1 MNTKK
6 TIVALAIA
14 MAVAFVATVGMA
26 SAVTVPLYAGQDIP
40 VGTVTVSDDGT
51 MITYDTTGGW
61 VLNATHLHVGDSLDA
76 IPQTKKKNPI
86 PGHFDYSAV
95 HDPPVTEYIYTCDIP
110 EAVADTTLYIA
121 AHAKVALLDE
131 DTGLWQEESAWAGTE
146 VGAEQFNEGKNWATY
161 FVVTVEEA
169 P

>member
-1 MNTKK
+1 
-6 TIVALAIA
+6 

-26 SAVTVPLYAGQDIP
+26 SAETEVPLYAGQDIP

-51 MITYDTTGGW
+51 MITYTTTGGW

-76 IPQTKKKNPI
+76 IPQTKKNNPI
-86 PGHFDYSAV
+86 PGKFDYSAV
-95 HDPPVTEYIYTCDIP
+95 HDQPVTEYTYTIP
-110 EAVADTTLYIA
+110 AAQVDKLYIA
-121 AHAKVALLDE
+121 AQAEVALLDE

-146 VGAEQFNEGKNWATY
+146 VDAKQFEGKNWATY
-161 FVVTVEEA
+161 FTVVVPTIL